1 MPEKRGKQESSLG
14 PERRDHIPLGHRD
27 METVKKPKGR
37 YIPKMIDENDIS
49 RHSEILSAEFEESID
64 ASRSRRKIFET
75 HNVYFK
81 VTLMNEIYYHEDD
94 LEKMGVDLLVVTDS
108 NKAIVRLEDE
118 ETAELSKKIKYYK
131 EQEFKTLLRK
141 LSSIEPIEVRE
152 KIEIT
157 LVDL

>member
-1 MPEKRGKQESSLG
+1 
-14 PERRDHIPLGHRD
+14 
-27 METVKKPKGR
+27 
-37 YIPKMIDENDIS
+37 
-49 RHSEILSAEFEESID
+49 LSAEFEESID
-64 ASRSRRKIFET
+64 ASRSRRRIFET

-108 NKAIVRLEDE
+108 NKAIVRLEDK
-118 ETAELSKKIKYYK
+118 ETAELSNKIKYYK

-152 KIEIT
+152 KIKIT
-157 LVDL
+157 LINEMKDDIEEDRKIFVEIRLFPNLDQEEYTGALKSIKEYVSTLTLQNR